1 MTKRRTVPFD
11 FNVVLPKL
19 KCLKQPVRRCQA
31 AKENLDKSK
40 LTAAKTKRYKLP
52 ARLYF
57 QILLVKN
64 VSRVSELIAEY
75 GIEKRLKVK
84 DSAIRQVWLINWHL
98 VPRASRFHS
107 PLRVWLDRLFL
118 RPGDQEER
126 RIWKQERATDWMTVN
141 IVKKYLNKLFPYC
154 KIILN
159 VRGGRHV
166 KLDIFRLIAIH

>member
-1 MTKRRTVPFD
+1 MTDELIGFVDSLNYRPHFFSDHTFSVTKRRTAPFD

-75 GIEKRLKVK
+75 GIEK
-84 DSAIRQVWLINWHL
+84 
-98 VPRASRFHS
+98 
-107 PLRVWLDRLFL
+107 
-118 RPGDQEER
+118 
-126 RIWKQERATDWMTVN
+126 
-141 IVKKYLNKLFPYC
+141 
-154 KIILN
+154 KIES
-159 VRGGRHV
+159 
-166 KLDIFRLIAIH
+166 